1 MQQQQQ
7 IEVPT
12 FVPGGFFAKR
22 LEEPEDRYTLRFTR
36 YLRYN
41 TMPTGEKKNME
52 WIKILQQHEAYVK
65 AAQRL
70 DKAATAEEKKRIKQ
84 QEQQQRRAAVENA
97 LSRPAEISVP
107 PTTRMVSYTT
117 TPPTNSETANG
128 GGASTSSPQPKRR
141 GRPPKNLVIVPT
153 DSRPS
158 DSMMGGGASTSS
170 LSSVDHDPL
179 CTMGTVHPLS
189 PKKKRGRPKKVSI
202 VPIPETASD
211 SMTSSVPISETD
223 SDSMMGGGGAGASTS
238 IPQSKKRG
246 RPPKNVLDELPIQK

>member
-141 GRPPKNLVIVPT
+141 GRPPKNLVIVP
-153 DSRPS
+153 S

-170 LSSVDHDPL
+170 LSSVDHAPL
-179 CTMGTVHPLS
+179 LFTVGTVHPL
-189 PKKKRGRPKKVSI
+189 PPIKKRGRPKKVSI

-223 SDSMMGGGGAGASTS
+223 SDSMMGGGASQ
-238 IPQSKKRG
+238 IEIAKPPKKVLNCQSK
-246 RPPKNVLDELPIQK
+246 ND